1 MSTMGFFRRKKG
13 EWMESLSEKKIISKN
28 FSNQR
33 EKKNIQIQETQELQL
48 GWTQRDTN
56 QDTLKLLVKS
66 DLILKAPRVT

>member
-1 MSTMGFFRRKKG
+1 M
-13 EWMESLSEKKIISKN
+13 SKN
-28 FSNQR
+28 FSNPR

-66 DLILKAPRVT
+66 DLILKAARVT